1 MRADERFRVSR
12 SETNGDTVVV
22 PAKEFPGNK
31 VRNGVWGVCMQDT
44 DMETGY
50 VADGKKE
57 RKRVKGKELRHGH
70 VCNLLPSGFDF
81 WIWI

>member
-31 VRNGVWGVCMQDT
+31 VRNGVWSVCMQDT
-44 DMETGY
+44 DMETEY

-57 RKRVKGKELRHGH
+57 RKRVKEELFFSCVS
-70 VCNLLPSGFDF
+70 VCQFVYLM
-81 WIWI
+81 